1 MADEGRGGFW
11 SNLVERFRGEPS
23 PGRQTQSGRDASAN
37 PATPTQP
44 APAAPPAPSRTL
56 PIYEPSERSLPKPPE
71 GFRKP
76 SAADLDRAIQTVA
89 ERAGIDANEAKS
101 VARSF
106 GSADWSWHFADH
118 SDNRRWGQES
128 VDKALKEI
136 GDFAGKSRA
145 HAEIASSIADNRH
158 NDLALVGR
166 WYVRRE
172 DRDPALVRELVD
184 QKALHSME
192 SNRRAGDAPRG
203 AERLDPDREVARSFR
218 QLSQSER
225 LQDSRMNAGAKT
237 VAALDAAIERKY
249 GASTPEAHRMKRAAR
264 ESVAQTLERGGP
276 IRVPRVREDDRK
288 REDAREQGRTQDR
301 DAKER
306 DR

>member
-23 PGRQTQSGRDASAN
+23 QGREAPVGRDANVS
-37 PATPTQP
+37 PSPPTQP
-44 APAAPPAPSRTL
+44 TPVAPPPASQAL
-56 PIYEPSERSLPKPPE
+56 PVYEPSTRNLPKPPE

-76 SAADLDRAIQTVA
+76 ATADLDRAIQTVA

-101 VARSF
+101 VALSF
-106 GSADWSWHFADH
+106 GRADWSWHF
-118 SDNRRWGQES
+118 SDDSKARQWGRES
-128 VDKALKEI
+128 VDKALKEM
-136 GDFAGKSRA
+136 GEFAGKSRA

-158 NDLALVGR
+158 DDLALVGR

-172 DRDPALVRELVD
+172 DRDPALVRELSD

-192 SNRRAGDAPRG
+192 SNRRSGDTPRG

-218 QLSQSER
+218 QLSQTER

-237 VAALDAAIERKY
+237 VAALDAAIDRKY